1 MNELYSICWNI
12 TSKCNQKCKF
22 CYRKHCKDNTLS
34 QNKKIFDNLSQ
45 IKIDKITFSGG
56 EPLMYEELFEL
67 ADYIRSKNT
76 NIVLSI
82 TTNGKKIDDTT
93 LNKIIKKFD
102 WITFSIDSLNE
113 TINEEIGRGQEHS
126 EKIIQLLKKCNN
138 KIKIKINTVASKY
151 NINDLEDIYKT
162 ISRYKI
168 SRWKILVFWSL
179 RNAKTNEDMFKLNDS
194 QIKSISKFVNKKN
207 KEKLSMK
214 IHFNDFNEF
223 TTSYFTVYSD
233 GSVENMKNEEVGNLL
248 NNDISEILLAK
259 QTELVNH
266 KLRNNI
272 QQFINNN

>member
-67 ADYIRSKNT
+67 VDYIRSKNS

-82 TTNGKKIDDTT
+82 TTNGKKIDDTI

-162 ISRYKI
+162 ISRYNI

-259 QTELVNH
+259 QNELVNH

>member
-67 ADYIRSKNT
+67 ADYIRSKNS

-162 ISRYKI
+162 ISRYNI

-259 QTELVNH
+259 QNELVNH

-272 QQFINNN
+272 Q

>member
-22 CYRKHCKDNTLS
+22 CYRKHCKDNTLR

-45 IKIDKITFSGG
+45 IKINKITFSGG

-67 ADYIRSKNT
+67 VDYIRSKNS

-126 EKIIQLLKKCNN
+126 KKIIQLLKKCNN

-151 NINDLEDIYKT
+151 NINDLEDFYKT

-259 QTELVNH
+259 QNELVNH

>member
-22 CYRKHCKDNTLS
+22 CYRKHCKDNTLR

-56 EPLMYEELFEL
+56 EPLMYKDLFEL
-67 ADYIRSKNT
+67 VDYIRNKNP

-82 TTNGKKIDDTT
+82 TTNGKKIDDNI
-93 LNKIIKKFD
+93 LNNIINKFD
-102 WITFSIDSLNE
+102 WITFSLDSLNDS
-113 TINEEIGRGQEHS
+113 TNEEMGRGKEHS

-138 KIKIKINTVASKY
+138 KIKIKINTVASKL
-151 NINDLEDIYKT
+151 NINDLEDIYET
-162 ISRYKI
+162 ISMYNI

-179 RNAKTNEDMFKLNDS
+179 RDAKLNEDMFKLEDS
-194 QIKSISKFVNKKN
+194 QIKLISKFVNKKN
-207 KEKLSMK
+207 KEKGSMK

-223 TTSYFTVYSD
+223 TTSYFTIYND
-233 GSVENMKNEEVGNLL
+233 GSVENMQNEEVGNLL
-248 NNDISEILLAK
+248 RQDISEVLLAK
-259 QTELVNH
+259 QNELVNH

-272 QQFINNN
+272 

>member
-12 TSKCNQKCKF
+12 TSKCDQKCKF

-67 ADYIRSKNT
+67 ADYIRSKNS

-102 WITFSIDSLNE
+102 WITFSIDSLNG

-162 ISRYKI
+162 ISRYNI

-259 QTELVNH
+259 QNELVNH

>member
-67 ADYIRSKNT
+67 ADYIRSKNS

-93 LNKIIKKFD
+93 LNKIIKRFD

-113 TINEEIGRGQEHS
+113 TINEEIGRGQWHS

-138 KIKIKINTVASKY
+138 KIKTKINTVASKY

-162 ISRYKI
+162 ISRYNI
-168 SRWKILVFWSL
+168 SRWKILLFWSL

-214 IHFNDFNEF
+214 IHLNDFNEF

-259 QTELVNH
+259 QNELVNH

-272 QQFINNN
+272 Q